1 MMSQQL
7 LHHSIALTLI
17 PGVGDVAAKK
27 LIAYCGSPTAVFK
40 TKKSQLLKIPG
51 LGEATASSILH
62 QKVLKQ
68 AEKEVK
74 FIEHHKIEV
83 LYYLADN
90 YPKRL
95 KHCQDA
101 PLLLY
106 HKGTTK
112 FNEGKM
118 LSIVGTRN
126 ATEYGKNITRQLIEE
141 LKIHQVTII
150 SGLAYGIDIC
160 AHKAALQHELKTVAV
175 LAHGLDRLY
184 PPAHKTVADKI
195 IEKGGLLTD
204 FISETNPDRENFPKR
219 NRIVAGLSD
228 ATIVVEASNK
238 GGALITAEIANSY
251 NRDVFAVPGRLND
264 TFSSGCNRL
273 IKTNKAALIESAKD
287 IEYLLGWTAEEKV
300 GPKQQ
305 KLFVELSSE
314 EETIVQLLS
323 KHGNLP
329 VDDLTLLSELS
340 MSKVAALLLNLE
352 FNGLVK
358 SLPGKVYQLC

>member
-1 MMSQQL
+1 MYNFSEENYHTMNLFHQQNTEFQRRHNGPNAADTKQML
-7 LHHSIALTLI
+7 QTIGVSSLDELI
-17 PGVGDVAAKK
+17 DKTVPAGIRINDNLNLPAA
-27 LIAYCGSPTAVFK
+27 ISEF
-40 TKKSQLLKIPG
+40 
-51 LGEATASSILH
+51 E
-62 QKVLKQ
+62 
-68 AEKEVK
+68 
-74 FIEHHKIEV
+74 
-83 LYYLADN
+83 YLN
-90 YPKRL
+90 
-95 KHCQDA
+95 
-101 PLLLY
+101 
-106 HKGTTK
+106 
-112 FNEGKM
+112 
-118 LSIVGTRN
+118 
-126 ATEYGKNITRQLIEE
+126 
-141 LKIHQVTII
+141 
-150 SGLAYGIDIC
+150 
-160 AHKAALQHELKTVAV
+160 ELKTVAV

-184 PPAHKTVADKI
+184 PPAHRMVADKI

-264 TFSSGCNRL
+264 TFSNGCNRL

-300 GPKQQ
+300 RPKQQ
-305 KLFVELSSE
+305 KLFVELSTE
-314 EETIVQLLS
+314 EETIVRILS

-329 VDDLTLLSELS
+329 VDELTLLSELS